1 MSRSAAT
8 TADALPS
15 GGEASSVAALAALVA
30 LTVLVTQVAPALA
43 DQPRDFMLG
52 LQPEG
57 TFLLVDYFGTGG
69 QLTLE
74 NRRNIYGDANSLT
87 LATSLVPAY
96 PQADAIARADLRM
109 LFLSIGGLV
118 AYRTVWH
125 DLVFEP
131 GANSYCLRCDRG
143 SRRAQDS
150 LFGDTT
156 GSERFPYG
164 EARASLFF
172 PFNDHVVMESTGA
185 VRYEGRK
192 DRSFDWFYTSI
203 YDRGVLGRWET
214 LLFVKDHRFGGIG
227 PYLQLL
233 YLPREGHHDAQWAF
247 GFNAVTRLGLLARD
261 DLLFLTFLTRPGDP
275 SYGQHNYFSPIRA
288 LLVYRMILEL

>member
-8 TADALPS
+8 TARSLQSCRDAKL
-15 GGEASSVAALAALVA
+15 VAATFVA
-30 LTVLVTQVAPALA
+30 LIALSAQLAPARA

-52 LQPEG
+52 FQPEG

-74 NRRNIYGDANSLT
+74 NRRNIYGDSNTLT
-87 LATSLVPAY
+87 LGAGVVPAY
-96 PQADAIARADLRM
+96 PQTDAFARADIRI
-109 LFLSIGGLV
+109 LFLSIGGMV
-118 AYRTVWH
+118 AYRAVWH
-125 DLVFEP
+125 DLAFEP
-131 GANSYCLRCDRG
+131 GPNSYCLRCDRAG
-143 SRRAQDS
+143 RRSQDS
-150 LFGDTT
+150 LIGETT

-164 EARASLFF
+164 EGRASLFF
-172 PFNDHVVMESTGA
+172 PFNEHLVMESTGA

-192 DRSFDWFYTSI
+192 DRSFDWFYTSV

-233 YLPREGHHDAQWAF
+233 YLPRGNRYDAQWAF
-247 GFNAVTRLGLLARD
+247 GFNAVTRLGLLARN

-288 LLVYRMILEL
+288 LLIYRMILDL